1 MRGMSNKQAQAL
13 FGAASA
19 GFSALGVALG
29 AYAGSIGSGYVML
42 AAAIT
47 GAIGLALGAAL
58 TAYRSAQ

>member
-19 GFSALGVALG
+19 GFSATGVALG
-29 AYAGSIGSGYVML
+29 AYAGSVGSGTVLL
-42 AAAIT
+42 AACIF
-47 GAIGLALGAAL
+47 GAIGLGLGAAL